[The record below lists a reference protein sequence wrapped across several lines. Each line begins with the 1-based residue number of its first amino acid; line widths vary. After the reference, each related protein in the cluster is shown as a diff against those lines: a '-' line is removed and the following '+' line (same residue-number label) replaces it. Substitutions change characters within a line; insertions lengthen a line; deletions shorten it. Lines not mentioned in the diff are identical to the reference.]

1 MQIEVQLIG
10 EEEVQSSFGLFRET
24 VFKPLE
30 EVFDITFPERGC
42 IGSSEGFLATLYTW
56 VTIQFPSVGDCH
68 SILLPVRF
76 PDRFM
81 PEFSMIFPSVPKLVG
96 VEGE

>member
-30 EVFDITFPERGC
+30 EVFDIAFSGKRETIIQSFSIAWQTQIED
-42 IGSSEGFLATLYTW
+42 ITLLSHW
-56 VTIQFPSVGDCH
+56 W
-68 SILLPVRF
+68 
-76 PDRFM
+76 
-81 PEFSMIFPSVPKLVG
+81 
-96 VEGE
+96 

>member
-30 EVFDITFPERGC
+30 EVFDIAFSGKRVHRVERRFF
-42 IGSSEGFLATLYTW
+42 SYAVYL
-56 VTIQFPSVGDCH
+56 GDD
-68 SILLPVRF
+68 PVSFR
-76 PDRFM
+76 
-81 PEFSMIFPSVPKLVG
+81 G
-96 VEGE
+96 

>member
-30 EVFDITFPERGC
+30 EVFDITFRK
-42 IGSSEGFLATLYTW
+42 EGASGRAKVF
-56 VTIQFPSVGDCH
+56 
-68 SILLPVRF
+68 
-76 PDRFM
+76 
-81 PEFSMIFPSVPKLVG
+81 
-96 VEGE
+96 